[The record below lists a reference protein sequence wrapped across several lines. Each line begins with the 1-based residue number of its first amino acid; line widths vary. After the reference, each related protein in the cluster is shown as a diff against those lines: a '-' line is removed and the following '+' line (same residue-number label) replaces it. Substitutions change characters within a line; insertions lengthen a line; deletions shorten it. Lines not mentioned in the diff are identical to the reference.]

1 MSARSIIV
9 CLSGQFGKSREY
21 IILFNLFLRYVVL
34 TSKHHEGWTNWRSN
48 VSWNWNSVDNGP
60 HRDLVGRENLKAKY
74 VCVEV
79 KIIRT
84 PLYFSFSGELATAI
98 RNRTDITF
106 GLYHSLFEWFNPLY
120 LKDRANHFETQDYV
134 EVN

>member
-1 MSARSIIV
+1 M
-9 CLSGQFGKSREY
+9 C
-21 IILFNLFLRYVVL
+21 
-34 TSKHHEGWTNWRSN
+34 
-48 VSWNWNSVDNGP
+48 
-60 HRDLVGRENLKAKY
+60 

-134 EVN
+134 EVY